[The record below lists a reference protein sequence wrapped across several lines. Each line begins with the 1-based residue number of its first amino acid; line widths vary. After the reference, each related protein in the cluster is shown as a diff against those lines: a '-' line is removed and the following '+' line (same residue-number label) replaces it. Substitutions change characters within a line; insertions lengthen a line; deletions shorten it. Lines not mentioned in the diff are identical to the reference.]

1 VRPGASVGKYG
12 YKTLKDLA
20 RILSLF
26 SYTGAESMGVFEI
39 AKSLQI
45 IPSKVSRML
54 GTLEAE
60 GFFEKNQST
69 GKYGL
74 GGRFLELGT
83 QYVYNLPLRQ
93 IIHPHLVQIS
103 TELKHS
109 SNFAVFKN
117 ARIIVV
123 DRVQITGSGISHQV
137 NVPNLPLHAS
147 SHGKIFLA
155 YLPEDEQDNI
165 LTTIDLVRFTDATVT
180 EPRLLKEELRKV
192 RQRGYALDTEEMITG
207 VIGIAVP
214 VFKKGGS
221 LVAALN
227 VPVEGKSF
235 CAPAELSEI
244 TTYLKT
250 KAFFVSQQLG
260 YTGNSIQRVD

>member
-1 VRPGASVGKYG
+1 MRPGASVGKYG

-26 SYTGAESMGVFEI
+26 SATGAESMGVFEI
-39 AKSLQI
+39 SKSLQI
-45 IPSKVSRML
+45 IPSKISRML

-60 GFFEKNQST
+60 GFFEKNPST

-93 IIHPHLVQIS
+93 IIHPHLVQIT

-123 DRVQITGSGISHQV
+123 DRVQATGGGISHQA

-155 YLPEDEQDNI
+155 YLSEDEQDNI
-165 LTTIDLVRFTDATVT
+165 LATIDMIKLTDSTIT
-180 EPRLLKEELRKV
+180 DPLLLREELKKV
-192 RQRGYALDTEEMITG
+192 RQKGYALDAEEMITG

-214 VFKKGGS
+214 VF
-221 LVAALN
+221 
-227 VPVEGKSF
+227 GK
-235 CAPAELSEI
+235 EV
-244 TTYLKT
+244 
-250 KAFFVSQQLG
+250 VS
-260 YTGNSIQRVD
+260 SRR

>member
-1 VRPGASVGKYG
+1 MRPGASVGKYG

-60 GFFEKNQST
+60 GFFEKNPST

-93 IIHPHLVQIS
+93 IIHPHLVQIT

-123 DRVQITGSGISHQV
+123 DRVQTTGGGISHQA

-155 YLPEDEQDNI
+155 YLSEDEQDNI
-165 LTTIDLVRFTDATVT
+165 LATIDMIKLTDSTIT
-180 EPRLLKEELRKV
+180 DPLLLREELKKV
-192 RQRGYALDTEEMITG
+192 RQKGYALDTEEMITG

-214 VFKKGGS
+214 VFGKGGS

-227 VPVEGKSF
+227 VPVERRSH
-235 CAPAELSEI
+235 CTPEEPSQIA
-244 TTYLKT
+244 TYLRT

-260 YTGNSIQRVD
+260 YAGNTI